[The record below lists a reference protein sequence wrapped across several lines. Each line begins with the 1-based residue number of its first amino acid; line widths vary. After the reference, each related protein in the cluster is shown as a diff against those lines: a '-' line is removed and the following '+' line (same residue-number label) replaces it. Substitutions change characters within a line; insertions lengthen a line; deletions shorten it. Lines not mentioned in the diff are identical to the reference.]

1 MNKIT
6 PATIGIPANIKKKSE
21 NDELLCISSIFP
33 DNSPANLFPSPD
45 ARNQIPN
52 NTPNNLVGAS
62 LFTYDNPTGDKHSS
76 PIVCIR

>member
-1 MNKIT
+1 MT
-6 PATIGIPANIKKKSE
+6 PATIGIPANIKKKSD

-52 NTPNNLVGAS
+52 NTPNSLVGAN
-62 LFTYDNPTGDKHSS
+62 LFTYDRPTGDKHSS